1 MSSLDLFGGIQGHL
15 TQIETV
21 MLGSYYTPKHIV
33 DLTHNIIQKNIP
45 NYQNITA
52 LDSSAGYGNFLKQN
66 FFKRQIAGDVDK
78 VALSILQN
86 NIQADVF
93 ERNALQNISRTN
105 YNIAANEKLLIIGNP
120 PYNDTTSHAKKTIKQ
135 NNETHSIDEDIKA
148 RDIGSSFLMSYN
160 KLEADYVCVLHPLSF
175 LIKKANFT
183 SLKTFVRNYKLI
195 DGLVFSSQE
204 FNKTSIKSQ
213 FPIIIALYK
222 RDSDGMNFDFIKKYK
237 FQTINEK
244 EFAVN
249 DFDYIENYISKY
261 PNKIES
267 SIMFWTMRDINALK
281 RNQTFIQKKCSNAI
295 YVPENQFHYYCYVDT
310 LKEYVKH
317 IPYYLGNLSIP
328 INNDYFTEIQNNFIS
343 ASASKHSFLQ
353 KYCKVNNFYQVSIKE
368 YFQNLFAKH
377 YVY

>member
-1 MSSLDLFGGIQGHL
+1 MSSLDLFGGIQGHI

-213 FPIIIALYK
+213 FPSANKQCLCFA
-222 RDSDGMNFDFIKKYK
+222 RTRERSTMNGRRK
-237 FQTINEK
+237 NERK
-244 EFAVN
+244 N
-249 DFDYIENYISKY
+249 
-261 PNKIES
+261 
-267 SIMFWTMRDINALK
+267 
-281 RNQTFIQKKCSNAI
+281 
-295 YVPENQFHYYCYVDT
+295 
-310 LKEYVKH
+310 
-317 IPYYLGNLSIP
+317 
-328 INNDYFTEIQNNFIS
+328 
-343 ASASKHSFLQ
+343 
-353 KYCKVNNFYQVSIKE
+353 
-368 YFQNLFAKH
+368 
-377 YVY
+377 